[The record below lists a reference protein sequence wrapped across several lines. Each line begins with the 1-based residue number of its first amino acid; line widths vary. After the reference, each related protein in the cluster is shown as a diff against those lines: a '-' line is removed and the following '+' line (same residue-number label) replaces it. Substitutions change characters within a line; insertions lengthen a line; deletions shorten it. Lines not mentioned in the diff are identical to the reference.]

1 MRSIWNGAISF
12 GLVSIPIKLN
22 ATESHSVSFRQI
34 HTEDGGRIRYRK
46 VCELEDREVTQAE
59 IGKAYEDADG
69 SMIPITDEDLLP
81 IPTARTIEIVA
92 FVPEDRIDPL
102 QMGSAYYLAASGA
115 PAAKPYTLL
124 REALKRSNRVA
135 IAKFALRG
143 RERLGMLRVVGD
155 AIAMH
160 GLLWPDEVRAPEGVA
175 PEADVTVR
183 DQELDL
189 ADALMDT
196 LGEID
201 LDDLHDE
208 YREAVEEVVA
218 AKAAGQRPPEVR
230 EEAAPGKVL
239 DLMAALE
246 SSVRAAR
253 ESRDGEGAGPAEEAE
268 VRSLPQRKTSSR
280 RAPKETGGKKS
291 TSTAKKTAAV
301 EGAAEEV
308 DREVGGV
315 CGVREEDG
323 GQEYRQEG
331 HGEERRQERRQD
343 HGQEHRQQVRLL
355 PQAQRLTSAVPLT
368 PAGGVDA
375 RPGLQLTVQGDADDR
390 GIADGAGSKTAGL
403 AAGDFAGE
411 TEAGASEAG
420 VGTAGSPPGAARWS
434 SRPVRRPGWPDR
446 WTAATTRS
454 GRGRRRW
461 PRRPPGRS
469 AAAGPGRPARA
480 SAVRPTLLLPA
491 PRLADGAATAARV
504 TGVTRVIRGGL
515 RRSPSGDPVACGGFP
530 GAEARMARS
539 SSSRQPPDV
548 LGHVRHAVRPARC
561 VRAAR
566 SRSGQRPR
574 SCPPVVGP
582 GRTRAGGG
590 VGPPTTGSGAGW
602 SWPGG
607 LRRPPPSENVRD
619 RSGSFPA
626 PPVVT
631 GS

>member
-1 MRSIWNGAISF
+1 MLHVRSIWNGAISF
-12 GLVSIPIKLN
+12 GLVSIPIKLVN
-22 ATESHSVSFRQI
+22 ATESHAVSFRQI

-69 SMIPITDEDLLP
+69 AMIPITDEDLSQLP

-175 PEADVTVR
+175 PEGGVTVR

-218 AKAAGQRPPEVR
+218 AKAAGERPPESR

-253 ESRDGEGAGPAEEAE
+253 ESRGGEGGGTDEEAD
-268 VRSLPQRKTSSR
+268 VRSLPQRKTASR
-280 RAPKETGGKKS
+280 RTPKETGGKKS
-291 TSTAKKTAAV
+291 TSTAAKKTAAKKA
-301 EGAAEEV
+301 EPKKATAKSGA
-308 DREVGGV
+308 
-315 CGVREEDG
+315 
-323 GQEYRQEG
+323 
-331 HGEERRQERRQD
+331 
-343 HGQEHRQQVRLL
+343 
-355 PQAQRLTSAVPLT
+355 SA
-368 PAGGVDA
+368 PAK
-375 RPGLQLTVQGDADDR
+375 
-390 GIADGAGSKTAGL
+390 KTAAKGTAKK
-403 AAGDFAGE
+403 AAGRSTAKESARSTGRS
-411 TEAGASEAG
+411 TAKKTAS
-420 VGTAGSPPGAARWS
+420 
-434 SRPVRRPGWPDR
+434 
-446 WTAATTRS
+446 
-454 GRGRRRW
+454 RRR
-461 PRRPPGRS
+461 S
-469 AAAGPGRPARA
+469 A
-480 SAVRPTLLLPA
+480 
-491 PRLADGAATAARV
+491 
-504 TGVTRVIRGGL
+504 
-515 RRSPSGDPVACGGFP
+515 
-530 GAEARMARS
+530 
-539 SSSRQPPDV
+539 
-548 LGHVRHAVRPARC
+548 
-561 VRAAR
+561 
-566 SRSGQRPR
+566 
-574 SCPPVVGP
+574 
-582 GRTRAGGG
+582 
-590 VGPPTTGSGAGW
+590 
-602 SWPGG
+602 
-607 LRRPPPSENVRD
+607 
-619 RSGSFPA
+619 
-626 PPVVT
+626 
-631 GS
+631 